1 MEVSKLS
8 GFDFSGQT
16 VLITGGASGIGL
28 EAASIFAECGA
39 SIVIA
44 DIDQDNTDRAT
55 GQLDGHY
62 VSIHC
67 DVSDEYSVNQMVT
80 ETIKGLGQ
88 IDVLINCAGIADA
101 FLPTTKQSKQSWQR
115 VIDINLT
122 GTYLTCRAVAPV
134 MLKQRNGVIIN
145 VSSIAG
151 LAGMPNRNAYTA
163 SKHGV
168 AGITKSLSG
177 EWSSQ
182 GIRVIA
188 IAPGY
193 VKTPMVAELIDKG
206 QLDEKTISQRT
217 PMGRLATP
225 REIGNV
231 MAFLASPLASYIT
244 GTVISVDGG
253 YIGHGG
259 ADPIADIN

>member
-1 MEVSKLS
+1 MGS
-8 GFDFSGQT
+8 FDFSGQT

-28 EAASIFAECGA
+28 EAASIFAGYGGSVA
-39 SIVIA
+39 IA
-44 DIDQDNTDRAT
+44 DINQDKLENAIV
-55 GQLDGHY
+55 QLEGHHIS
-62 VSIHC
+62 VHC
-67 DVSDEYSVNQMVT
+67 DVSDEGSVKQMVT
-80 ETIKGLGQ
+80 ETTTGLGQ
-88 IDVLINCAGIADA
+88 INVLINCAGVADA
-101 FLPTTKQSKQSWQR
+101 FLPTTKQSKQNWQR

-122 GTYLTCRAVAPV
+122 GTYLTCRAVAPF
-134 MLKQRNGVIIN
+134 MLKQRKGVIIN

-177 EWSSQ
+177 EWCSK

-188 IAPGY
+188 VAPGY
-193 VKTPMVAELIDKG
+193 VKTPMVTELIEKG

-225 REIGNV
+225 KEIGNV
-231 MAFLASPLASYIT
+231 MVFLASPLASYIT

-259 ADPIADIN
+259 AEPIADNT

>member
-1 MEVSKLS
+1 MSS
-8 GFDFSGQT
+8 FDFSGQN

-28 EAASIFAECGA
+28 EAAGIFAEYGA
-39 SIVIA
+39 SVIIA
-44 DIDQDNTDRAT
+44 DIDQDRLDNAI
-55 GQLDGHY
+55 GQLDGHH
-62 VSIHC
+62 VSAHC
-67 DVSDEYSVNQMVT
+67 DVSDEDSVNQMVT
-80 ETIKGLGQ
+80 ETTKDLGQ
-88 IDVLINCAGIADA
+88 INVLINCAGVADA

-122 GTYLTCRAVAPV
+122 GTYLTCRAVAPG
-134 MLKQRNGVIIN
+134 MLKHRNGVIIN

-168 AGITKSLSG
+168 AGITKSLSS
-177 EWSSQ
+177 EWSSG

-206 QLDEKTISQRT
+206 KLNEETISQRT

-225 REIGNV
+225 TEIGNV
-231 MAFLASPLASYIT
+231 MTFLASPLASYIT

-259 ADPIADIN
+259 AEPITDIN